1 MGNPS
6 VGSEGDR
13 MSNEKRYPAVS
24 RRIMYLEQ
32 ELYTYDKYLRDPK
45 GTADMAAQAAMASN
59 ADQMQQELDE
69 LMTLKGLADKAQE
82 PSQIR
87 IWQAVM
93 LGVFSFV
100 SILIAGLSLYLSA
113 LH

>member
-1 MGNPS
+1 
-6 VGSEGDR
+6 
-13 MSNEKRYPAVS
+13 MSNETKRFAAVS

-45 GTADMAAQAAMASN
+45 GGGDMAGQAAMAIN
-59 ADQMQQELDE
+59 AEQMQQELDE

-87 IWQAVM
+87 IWQAM
-93 LGVFSFV
+93 LLGLFSLV
-100 SILIAGLSLYLSA
+100 SIIIAGLSLYLSMYVR
-113 LH
+113 